1 MGANCV
7 HFGGMR
13 CDKTPRITLNHAD
26 IDRIFRQ
33 RYKYDEV
40 NEERTRKLPRKP
52 FTVNIS
58 LKRELAINTREG
70 IIRNNF
76 YLNSF
81 ACCPR
86 EIRKFVFSFFQ
97 KKLLAKEHFELSTS
111 SEYARRVFS
120 VKTSN
125 SFTMLR
131 MPGRAK
137 PRESQVFVKWL
148 SKINFMQN
156 APLYCDPQK

>member
-1 MGANCV
+1 
-7 HFGGMR
+7 MR

-40 NEERTRKLPRKP
+40 NEERTRKRPRKP

-86 EIRKFVFSFFQ
+86 EIRKVVFSFFQ
-97 KKLLAKEHFELSTS
+97 KKIAYKGAFRV
-111 SEYARRVFS
+111 EY
-120 VKTSN
+120 K
-125 SFTMLR
+125 
-131 MPGRAK
+131 
-137 PRESQVFVKWL
+137 Q
-148 SKINFMQN
+148 
-156 APLYCDPQK
+156 